1 VKRKQSSY
9 YNIEVLTQIIGPL
22 KNRNKTMYVNANTV
36 ARKAIKTKIRHAP
49 PISAINLLK
58 LAGA

>member
-1 VKRKQSSY
+1 M
-9 YNIEVLTQIIGPL
+9 LTQIIGPL
-22 KNRNKTMYVNANTV
+22 KYRNNIRYVKAKTV
-36 ARKAIKTKIRHAP
+36 ARKAIKTKILHAP